1 MAWGPSRMWCLGAK
15 AAAVWRNGKRRRLR
29 TRFFMRGKEGR
40 KETDQ
45 EEERQRQGNWPERKI
60 WEDREPDDCKGEDEQ
75 QQHTQHGEQ
84 RRRSLTRMLWM
95 DNDAVPTPRGRMAQ
109 GRKKLNA
116 QEGSCFLEQL
126 PKEEVIWGQG
136 DKGPR
141 R

>member
-60 WEDREPDDCKGEDEQ
+60 WEDREPDDCKGEDEAAAA
-75 QQHTQHGEQ
+75 HAA
-84 RRRSLTRMLWM
+84 RRAAEAEP
-95 DNDAVPTPRGRMAQ
+95 NE
-109 GRKKLNA
+109 NA
-116 QEGSCFLEQL
+116 LD
-126 PKEEVIWGQG
+126 GQ
-136 DKGPR
+136 
-141 R
+141 